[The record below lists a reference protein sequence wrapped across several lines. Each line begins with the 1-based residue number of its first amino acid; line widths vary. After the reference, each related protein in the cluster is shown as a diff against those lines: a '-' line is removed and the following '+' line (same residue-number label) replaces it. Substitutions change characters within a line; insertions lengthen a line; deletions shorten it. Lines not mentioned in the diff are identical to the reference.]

1 MEKRMEQQI
10 FRRPTR
16 ASDKPGY
23 RLFGICSRTHP
34 DPHSRS
40 TMPLR
45 RAGLPERDASHAHR
59 GGRAS
64 IGMAE
69 GTR

>member
-10 FRRPTR
+10 FWRPTR
-16 ASDKPGY
+16 TSDKPGY
-23 RLFGICSRTHP
+23 RLFGSCSRTHLS
-34 DPHSRS
+34 PHSRS
-40 TMPLR
+40 TVPLR
-45 RAGLPERDASHAHR
+45 RAGLPERDASHAYR

-64 IGMAE
+64 IGMAD